1 MHSFEQMDA
10 NLDLEDTAEFIA
22 ALDIGTSKLTISI
35 GQVVNG
41 KLRCLMGTV
50 HTATKGIEQGRIT
63 NVQEVA
69 KSLRGLME
77 DVEAILGF
85 QVEEIHV
92 GISDPSIAVHMNS
105 AMVPVEDHVT
115 RLDIMA
121 VHKAAEAIPLQPYEA
136 ILHVL
141 PTRYYVDKKA
151 VTSPEGHR
159 SVRLDVDA
167 KIVTIPRSSI
177 DAVQRVCAEV
187 GLIPVE
193 IIFTPLATALAVTN
207 PRSAF
212 LGTIVIDMGAGT
224 TDVTVHEGNKITY
237 FDVIPAGGDYITS
250 DLAQGLH
257 CLAHE
262 AENIKLQYGCANTMY
277 IAEEEQPISELQQA
291 GFSRWEISYHDV
303 AAIMGARIDEILTMV
318 MSRMEQAEVEIKDHF
333 EIILTGGT
341 SQMSHIRAYVEEVF
355 QLRTAIGIPNVP
367 QGEFDL
373 ARKPQFA
380 SSVGLLMFANQE
392 QIRVETQVESAPALS
407 AQKPSVFSK
416 VKSIFSGLF
425 D

>member
-1 MHSFEQMDA
+1 MHSFDQMDA
-10 NLDLEDTAEFIA
+10 NLDLEDNAEFIA

-50 HTATKGIEQGRIT
+50 DAATKGVEQGRIT

-69 KSLRGLME
+69 RSLRSLLE

-85 QVEEIHV
+85 QVGEVHV
-92 GISDPSIAVHMNS
+92 GISDPSIAVHLNS
-105 AMVPVEDHVT
+105 AMVPVTDHVT
-115 RLDIMA
+115 RQDIIA
-121 VHKAAEAIPLQPYEA
+121 VHRAAEAIPLQPYEA

-141 PTRYYVDKKA
+141 PIRYYVDKKVVA
-151 VTSPEGHR
+151 APEGQR

-177 DAVQRVCAEV
+177 DSVQRVCAEV

-212 LGTIVIDMGAGT
+212 LGTIVMDMGAGT

-237 FDVIPAGGDYITS
+237 FDVVPAGGDYITG

-257 CLAHE
+257 CLTHE
-262 AENIKLQYGCANTMY
+262 AESIKLKHGCANPMY
-277 IAEEEQPISELQQA
+277 LGEEPEPIAELQQA
-291 GFSRWEISYHDV
+291 GFSRWEITYHDV

-333 EIILTGGT
+333 EVILTGGT
-341 SQMSHIRAYVEEVF
+341 SQMSQMRRYVEEVF

-373 ARKPQFA
+373 ARNPQYA

-392 QIRVETQVESAPALS
+392 QVRVETPVEA
-407 AQKPSVFSK
+407 AQTATTSKTSVFSK
-416 VKSIFSGLF
+416 FKLIFSGLF